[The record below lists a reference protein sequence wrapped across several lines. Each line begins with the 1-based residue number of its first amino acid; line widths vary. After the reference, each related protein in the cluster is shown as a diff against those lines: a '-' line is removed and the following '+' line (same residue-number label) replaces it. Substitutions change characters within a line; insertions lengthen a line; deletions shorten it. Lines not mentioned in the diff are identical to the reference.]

1 MFRYIDMPKL
11 VAYYLREFSYRRDG
25 TTSTLYQFVFSL
37 CLPFVSKQFR
47 SARLAALAIAEC
59 TNSAD
64 QIKRLF
70 DKLMGGDATLTI
82 LSHNNDFLLSWDGT
96 GAQPLFPFS
105 YDMKYWPSMASLSLS
120 SGNQF
125 LDNYTGRTVVTRNI
139 PAANG
144 FSAPYEKFTFL
155 KGATKRLSLYARWIN
170 TYVNNNN
177 NPHQLLPKSD
187 YYCTFEYTS
196 PVDLTWSGTTLPATS
211 TAKRTTVLCK
221 NSASLIGPNVPNGE
235 FCFCTLGFQVAYT
248 DDPQVPYSP
257 SPNLV
262 DLTVTTPS
270 VYDDAKF
277 ESVKQT
283 AAAYLQLL
291 MPFYVQTNINYK
303 KA

>member
-70 DKLMGGDATLTI
+70 DKLMGGDAKLTI
-82 LSHNNDFLLSWDGT
+82 LSHNNDFQLSWDGT
-96 GAQPLFPFS
+96 GAEPLFPFS
-105 YDMKYWPSMASLSLS
+105 YDMKYWPSLASLGLS

-125 LDNYTGRTVVTRNI
+125 ADNYSDRTVATRNI

-144 FSAPYEKFTFL
+144 FSASYEKFVFPEN
-155 KGATKRLSLYARWIN
+155 ATATLSLYSIWIN
-170 TYVNNNN
+170 NVNNNAN
-177 NPHQLLPKSD
+177 HMLLPKSD

-196 PVDLTWSGTTLPATS
+196 PADLTWSGTTLPATS
-211 TAKRTTVLCK
+211 TPKRMTVLCK
-221 NSASLIGPNVPNGE
+221 NFASLTGPNVPNGE

-257 SPNLV
+257 LPNLV
-262 DLTVTTPS
+262 DLTVTIPS
-270 VYDDAKF
+270 IYDDAKF

-291 MPFYVQTNINYK
+291 IPFYIQTNINYK

>member
-82 LSHNNDFLLSWDGT
+82 LSHDNDFQLSWDGT

-125 LDNYTGRTVVTRNI
+125 ADNYSDRTVATHNI

-144 FSAPYEKFTFL
+144 FSASYEKFVFPKDIT
-155 KGATKRLSLYARWIN
+155 AVLSLYSIWIN
-170 TYVNNNN
+170 YVNNNAS
-177 NPHQLLPKSD
+177 HKLLPKSD

-196 PVDLTWSGTTLPATS
+196 PVDLTWGGTTLPATS
-211 TAKRTTVLCK
+211 TPKRMTVLCK
-221 NSASLIGPNVPNGE
+221 NSVLLTGPNVPNGE

-262 DLTVTTPS
+262 DLTVTIPS

-291 MPFYVQTNINYK
+291 IPFYVQTNINYK

>member
-125 LDNYTGRTVVTRNI
+125 ADNYSDRTVATHNI
-139 PAANG
+139 SAANG
-144 FSAPYEKFTFL
+144 FSAPYEKFAFL
-155 KGATKRLSLYARWIN
+155 EGTANNLSLYSKWIN
-170 TYVNNNN
+170 YVNNNAD
-177 NPHQLLPKSD
+177 HKLLPKSD

-196 PVDLTWSGTTLPATS
+196 PVGLTWSGTTLPATS
-211 TAKRTTVLCK
+211 TPKRMTVLCK
-221 NSASLIGPNVPNGE
+221 SSASLTGPNVPNGE

-262 DLTVTTPS
+262 DLTVTVPS
-270 VYDDAKF
+270 IYDDAKF

-291 MPFYVQTNINYK
+291 IPFYIQTNINYI

>member
-70 DKLMGGDATLTI
+70 DKLMGGDAKLTI
-82 LSHNNDFLLSWDGT
+82 LSHNNDFQLSWDGT
-96 GAQPLFPFS
+96 GAEPLFPFS
-105 YDMKYWPSMASLSLS
+105 YDMKYWLSLASLGLS

-125 LDNYTGRTVVTRNI
+125 ANNFSNRTVATRNI

-144 FSAPYEKFTFL
+144 FSASYEKFVFL
-155 KGATKRLSLYARWIN
+155 KNVTAPLSLFSIWIHN
-170 TYVNNNN
+170 VNDNASYNL
-177 NPHQLLPKSD
+177 QPKSD

-196 PVDLTWSGTTLPATS
+196 PVDLMWDDTTLPATS
-211 TAKRTTVLCK
+211 TPKRMTVLCK
-221 NSASLIGPNVPNGE
+221 NTASLVGPNVPNGE
-235 FCFCTLGFQVAYT
+235 FCFCTLGSQIAYT

-262 DLTVTTPS
+262 DLTVTIPS
-270 VYDDAKF
+270 IYDDAKF

-291 MPFYVQTNINYK
+291 IPFYIQTNINYK

>member
-25 TTSTLYQFVFSL
+25 TTSTLYQLVFSL

-125 LDNYTGRTVVTRNI
+125 ADNYTDRTVATHNI

-144 FSAPYEKFTFL
+144 FSAPYEKFAFL
-155 KGATKRLSLYARWIN
+155 EGVTATLSLYSRWIH
-170 TYVNNNN
+170 YVNNIAEYK
-177 NPHQLLPKSD
+177 LLPKSD

-211 TAKRTTVLCK
+211 TPKRMTVLCK
-221 NSASLIGPNVPNGE
+221 NTASSLTGLNVPNGE

-262 DLTVTTPS
+262 DLTVTIPS

-291 MPFYVQTNINYK
+291 IPFYIQTNINYK

>member
-1 MFRYIDMPKL
+1 MMFRYIDMPKL
-11 VAYYLREFSYRRDG
+11 VAYYLREFSYRKDG

-59 TNSAD
+59 TNSTD

-70 DKLMGGDATLTI
+70 DKLMGGDAKLTI
-82 LSHNNDFLLSWDGT
+82 LSHNNDFQLSWDGT
-96 GAQPLFPFS
+96 GAEPLFPFS
-105 YDMKYWPSMASLSLS
+105 YDMKYRPSLASLGLS
-120 SGNQF
+120 SGHQF
-125 LDNYTGRTVVTRNI
+125 ASNFSNILTATRNI

-144 FSAPYEKFTFL
+144 FSAPYEKLVFREGVT
-155 KGATKRLSLYARWIN
+155 ANLSLFSFWIN
-170 TYVNNNN
+170 NVNNH
-177 NPHQLLPKSD
+177 PDYKLLPNSD
-187 YYCTFEYTS
+187 FYCTFEYTS
-196 PVDLTWSGTTLPATS
+196 PADLTWGDTTLPATS
-211 TAKRTTVLCK
+211 TPKRMTVLCK
-221 NSASLIGPNVPNGE
+221 NTASLIGPNVPNGE
-235 FCFCTLGFQVAYT
+235 FGFCTLGFQVAYT

-262 DLTVTTPS
+262 DLTVTVPS
-270 VYDDAKF
+270 IYDYTKF

-291 MPFYVQTNINYK
+291 IPFYVQTSINYI

>member
-59 TNSAD
+59 TNSKD

-105 YDMKYWPSMASLSLS
+105 YDMKYWPSLASLGLS

-125 LDNYTGRTVVTRNI
+125 ANNYSNRTVATYNI

-144 FSAPYEKFTFL
+144 FSAPYEKLAFL
-155 KGATKRLSLYARWIN
+155 KGVTKSLSLFSKWIH
-170 TYVNNNN
+170 YVNNNTD
-177 NPHQLLPKSD
+177 HKLLPNSD

-196 PVDLTWSGTTLPATS
+196 PVDLTWSDTTLPATS
-211 TAKRTTVLCK
+211 TPKRMTVLCK
-221 NSASLIGPNVPNGE
+221 NTASLTGPNVPNGE

-262 DLTVTTPS
+262 DLTVTIPS

-291 MPFYVQTNINYK
+291 IPFYIQTNINYK

>member
-70 DKLMGGDATLTI
+70 NKLMGGDATLTI

-120 SGNQF
+120 SGDQF
-125 LDNYTGRTVVTRNI
+125 ADNYSDRSVATRNI

-144 FSAPYEKFTFL
+144 FSAPYEKFAFL
-155 KGATKRLSLYARWIN
+155 EGVTKNLSLYSKWIN
-170 TYVNNNN
+170 HVNNKAG
-177 NPHQLLPKSD
+177 HTLLPKSD

-211 TAKRTTVLCK
+211 TPKRMTVLCK
-221 NSASLIGPNVPNGE
+221 NSASLTGPNVPNGE

-248 DDPQVPYSP
+248 DDPQVLYSP

-262 DLTVTTPS
+262 DLTVTIPS
-270 VYDDAKF
+270 IYDDAKF

-291 MPFYVQTNINYK
+291 IPFYIQTNINYK

>member
-70 DKLMGGDATLTI
+70 DKLMGGDAKLTI
-82 LSHNNDFLLSWDGT
+82 LSHNKDFQLSWDGT
-96 GAQPLFPFS
+96 GAEPLFPFS
-105 YDMKYWPSMASLSLS
+105 YDMKYWPSLASLGLS

-125 LDNYTGRTVVTRNI
+125 ADNFSDRTVATRNI

-144 FSAPYEKFTFL
+144 FSAPYEKFVFPEN
-155 KGATKRLSLYARWIN
+155 ATATLSLYSKWIN
-170 TYVNNNN
+170 NVNNSAD
-177 NPHQLLPKSD
+177 HKLLPKSD

-196 PVDLTWSGTTLPATS
+196 PVDLTWGGTTLPATS
-211 TAKRTTVLCK
+211 TPKRMTVLCK
-221 NSASLIGPNVPNGE
+221 NTTSLTGPNVPNGE
-235 FCFCTLGFQVAYT
+235 FCFCTFGFQVAYT
-248 DDPQVPYSP
+248 DDPQVLYSP

-262 DLTVTTPS
+262 DLTVTIPS
-270 VYDDAKF
+270 VYDDDAKF

-291 MPFYVQTNINYK
+291 IPFYIQTNINYK

>member
-25 TTSTLYQFVFSL
+25 TTSTLYQLVFSL

-70 DKLMGGDATLTI
+70 DKLMGGDAKLTI
-82 LSHNNDFLLSWDGT
+82 LSHNNDFQLSWDGT
-96 GAQPLFPFS
+96 GAEPLSPFS
-105 YDMKYWPSMASLSLS
+105 YDMKYWPSLASLALS

-125 LDNYTGRTVVTRNI
+125 ADNYSDRTVATRNI

-144 FSAPYEKFTFL
+144 FPASYEKFVFPEN
-155 KGATKRLSLYARWIN
+155 ATATLSLYSIWIN
-170 TYVNNNN
+170 YVNNNAN
-177 NPHQLLPKSD
+177 HMLLPKSD

-211 TAKRTTVLCK
+211 TPKRMTVLSK
-221 NSASLIGPNVPNGE
+221 NSASLTGPNVPNGE

-257 SPNLV
+257 SPNLS
-262 DLTVTTPS
+262 DLTVTIPS
-270 VYDDAKF
+270 IYDDAKF

-291 MPFYVQTNINYK
+291 IPFYIQTNINYK

>member
-1 MFRYIDMPKL
+1 MMFRYIDMPKL

-70 DKLMGGDATLTI
+70 DKLMGGDAKLTI
-82 LSHNNDFLLSWDGT
+82 LSHNNDFQLSWDGT
-96 GAQPLFPFS
+96 GAEPLFPFS
-105 YDMKYWPSMASLSLS
+105 YDMKYWPSLASLSLS

-125 LDNYTGRTVVTRNI
+125 ASNFSHRLVATRNI

-144 FSAPYEKFTFL
+144 FSAPYEKFVFL
-155 KGATKRLSLYARWIN
+155 KDITADFSLFSIWIN
-170 TYVNNNN
+170 NVNNS
-177 NPHQLLPKSD
+177 PDYKLLPKSD

-196 PVDLTWSGTTLPATS
+196 PVDLIWSDTTLPATS
-211 TAKRTTVLCK
+211 TPKRMTVLCK
-221 NSASLIGPNVPNGE
+221 NTASLTGPNVPNGE

-262 DLTVTTPS
+262 DLTVTVPS
-270 VYDDAKF
+270 IYDDAKF

-291 MPFYVQTNINYK
+291 IPFYIQTNINYI

>member
-70 DKLMGGDATLTI
+70 NKLMGGDATLTI

-125 LDNYTGRTVVTRNI
+125 ADNYSDRTVATHNI

-144 FSAPYEKFTFL
+144 FSAPYEKFAFL
-155 KGATKRLSLYARWIN
+155 EGVTATLSLYSKWIN
-170 TYVNNNN
+170 YVNNNAG
-177 NPHQLLPKSD
+177 HKLLPKSD

-211 TAKRTTVLCK
+211 TPKRMTVLCK
-221 NSASLIGPNVPNGE
+221 NTASLTGPNVPNSE

-248 DDPQVPYSP
+248 DDPQVLYSP

-262 DLTVTTPS
+262 DLTVTIPS
-270 VYDDAKF
+270 IYDDAKF

-291 MPFYVQTNINYK
+291 IPFYIQTNINYK

>member
-1 MFRYIDMPKL
+1 MMFRYIDMPKL

-37 CLPFVSKQFR
+37 CLPFVSKRFR

-82 LSHNNDFLLSWDGT
+82 LSHSDDFLLSWDGT
-96 GAQPLFPFS
+96 GAEPLFPFS
-105 YDMKYWPSMASLSLS
+105 YDMKYWPSMVSLSLS
-120 SGNQF
+120 SGFQF
-125 LDNYTGRTVVTRNI
+125 GDNYNDRTVVTRNI

-144 FSAPYEKFTFL
+144 FSAPYEKFVFMEGVTDS
-155 KGATKRLSLYARWIN
+155 LSLYSIWIN
-170 TYVNNNN
+170 YVNNNATN
-177 NPHQLLPKSD
+177 KLLPKSN

-196 PVDLTWSGTTLPATS
+196 PVALVWGGTTLPATS
-211 TAKRTTVLCK
+211 TPKRVTVLNK
-221 NSASLIGPNVPNGE
+221 NDSSLKGSNAPNSE
-235 FCFCTLGFQVAYT
+235 FCFCTLGFQIAYT

-262 DLTVTTPS
+262 DLTVTIPS
-270 VYDDAKF
+270 IYDDAKF

-291 MPFYVQTNINYK
+291 IPFYIQTNINYK

>member
-25 TTSTLYQFVFSL
+25 TTSTLYRFVFSL

-70 DKLMGGDATLTI
+70 DKLMGGDAKLTI
-82 LSHNNDFLLSWDGT
+82 LSHNNDFQLSWDGT
-96 GAQPLFPFS
+96 GAKPLFPFS
-105 YDMKYWPSMASLSLS
+105 YDMKYWPSLASLGLS
-120 SGNQF
+120 SGHQF
-125 LDNYTGRTVVTRNI
+125 DDNYSDRTVATHNI

-144 FSAPYEKFTFL
+144 FSASYEKFVFPEN
-155 KGATKRLSLYARWIN
+155 ATNSLSLYSIWIHR
-170 TYVNNNN
+170 VNNSAD
-177 NPHQLLPKSD
+177 HMLLPKSD
-187 YYCTFEYTS
+187 YYCTLEYTS
-196 PVDLTWSGTTLPATS
+196 PENLTWSGTTLPATS
-211 TAKRTTVLCK
+211 TPKRMTVLSK
-221 NSASLIGPNVPNGE
+221 NSASLSGRCLPNGE
-235 FCFCTLGFQVAYT
+235 FCFCTLGLQIAYT

-262 DLTVTTPS
+262 DLTVTIPS
-270 VYDDAKF
+270 IYDDAKF

-291 MPFYVQTNINYK
+291 IPFYVQTNINYK

>member
-70 DKLMGGDATLTI
+70 NKLMGGDAKLTI
-82 LSHNNDFLLSWDGT
+82 LSHNNDFQLSWDGT
-96 GAQPLFPFS
+96 GAEPLFPFS
-105 YDMKYWPSMASLSLS
+105 YDMKYWPSLASLGS
-120 SGNQF
+120 SSDNQF
-125 LDNYTGRTVVTRNI
+125 ADNYSDRTVATRNI

-144 FSAPYEKFTFL
+144 FSASYEKFVFPEN
-155 KGATKRLSLYARWIN
+155 ATATLSLYSKWIN
-170 TYVNNNN
+170 SYVNYNGD
-177 NPHQLLPKSD
+177 HKLLPKSD

-211 TAKRTTVLCK
+211 TPKRMTVLCK
-221 NSASLIGPNVPNGE
+221 NSALLTGPNVPNGE

-262 DLTVTTPS
+262 DLTVTIPS
-270 VYDDAKF
+270 IYDDAKF

-291 MPFYVQTNINYK
+291 IPFYIQTNINYK

>member
-70 DKLMGGDATLTI
+70 DKLMGGDAKLTI
-82 LSHNNDFLLSWDGT
+82 LSHNNDFQLSWDGT
-96 GAQPLFPFS
+96 GAEPLFPVS
-105 YDMKYWPSMASLSLS
+105 YDMKYWPSMASLWLS

-125 LDNYTGRTVVTRNI
+125 ADNYSDRTVATRNI

-144 FSAPYEKFTFL
+144 FSASYEKFVFPEN
-155 KGATKRLSLYARWIN
+155 ATATLSLYSIWIN
-170 TYVNNNN
+170 NVNNNAN
-177 NPHQLLPKSD
+177 HMLLPKSD

-196 PVDLTWSGTTLPATS
+196 PADLTWSGTTLPATS
-211 TAKRTTVLCK
+211 TPKRMTVLCK
-221 NSASLIGPNVPNGE
+221 KSASLIGPNVPNGE

-262 DLTVTTPS
+262 DLTVTIPS
-270 VYDDAKF
+270 IYDDAKF

-291 MPFYVQTNINYK
+291 IPFYIQTNINYK

>member
-70 DKLMGGDATLTI
+70 DKLMGGDAKLTI
-82 LSHNNDFLLSWDGT
+82 LSHNNDFQLSWDGT
-96 GAQPLFPFS
+96 GAEPLSPFS
-105 YDMKYWPSMASLSLS
+105 YDMKYWPSLASLGLS
-120 SGNQF
+120 SGKQF
-125 LDNYTGRTVVTRNI
+125 ADNYSDRTVATHNI

-144 FSAPYEKFTFL
+144 FSASYEKFVFP
-155 KGATKRLSLYARWIN
+155 GNATGSLSLYSIWIH
-170 TYVNNNN
+170 YVNNIAIYM
-177 NPHQLLPKSD
+177 LLPKSD

-196 PVDLTWSGTTLPATS
+196 PVNVTWSGTTLPATS
-211 TAKRTTVLCK
+211 TPKRMTVLCK
-221 NSASLIGPNVPNGE
+221 KSASLIGPNVPNGE
-235 FCFCTLGFQVAYT
+235 FCFCTLGFQVACT
-248 DDPQVPYSP
+248 DDPQVLYSP

-262 DLTVTTPS
+262 DLTVTIPS
-270 VYDDAKF
+270 IYDDAKF

-291 MPFYVQTNINYK
+291 IPFYIQTNINYK

>member
-70 DKLMGGDATLTI
+70 DKLMGGDAKLTI
-82 LSHNNDFLLSWDGT
+82 LSHNNDFQLSWDGT
-96 GAQPLFPFS
+96 GAEPLFPFS
-105 YDMKYWPSMASLSLS
+105 YDMKYWPSLASLRLS

-125 LDNYTGRTVVTRNI
+125 ADNYSDRTVATHNI

-144 FSAPYEKFTFL
+144 FSASYEKFVFPEN
-155 KGATKRLSLYARWIN
+155 ATESLSLYSIWIH
-170 TYVNNNN
+170 YVNNSTIYM
-177 NPHQLLPKSD
+177 LLPKSD

-196 PVDLTWSGTTLPATS
+196 PVDLTWGGTTLPATS
-211 TAKRTTVLCK
+211 TPKRMTVLSK
-221 NSASLIGPNVPNGE
+221 NSASLTGPNVPNGE

-262 DLTVTTPS
+262 DLTVTIPS
-270 VYDDAKF
+270 IYDDAKF

-291 MPFYVQTNINYK
+291 IPFYIQTNINYI

>member
-11 VAYYLREFSYRRDG
+11 VAYYLREFSYRRNG

-70 DKLMGGDATLTI
+70 NKLMGGDATLTI

-105 YDMKYWPSMASLSLS
+105 YDMKYWPSMASLLLS

-125 LDNYTGRTVVTRNI
+125 ADNYPDRTVATRNI

-144 FSAPYEKFTFL
+144 FSAPYEKFAFL
-155 KGATKRLSLYARWIN
+155 EGVTKVLSLYSKWIN
-170 TYVNNNN
+170 YVNNNAN
-177 NPHQLLPKSD
+177 YKLLPKSD

-211 TAKRTTVLCK
+211 TPKRMTVLCK
-221 NSASLIGPNVPNGE
+221 NMASLTGPNVPNGE

-262 DLTVTTPS
+262 DLTVTIPS
-270 VYDDAKF
+270 VYDDAKL

-291 MPFYVQTNINYK
+291 IPFYIQTNINYK

>member
-1 MFRYIDMPKL
+1 MMFRYIDMPKL

-70 DKLMGGDATLTI
+70 DKLMGGDAKLTI

-96 GAQPLFPFS
+96 GAEPLLPFS
-105 YDMKYWPSMASLSLS
+105 YDMKYWPSLASLSLS
-120 SGNQF
+120 SGHQF
-125 LDNYTGRTVVTRNI
+125 ASNFNDRITATRNI

-144 FSAPYEKFTFL
+144 FSAPYEKFIFL
-155 KGATKRLSLYARWIN
+155 KDVTADLSLFSIWLSN
-170 TYVNNNN
+170 VNNH
-177 NPHQLLPKSD
+177 PDYMLPPNSD
-187 YYCTFEYTS
+187 FYCTLEYTS
-196 PVDLTWSGTTLPATS
+196 PADLTWRGTTLPATS
-211 TAKRTTVLCK
+211 TPKRMTVLCK
-221 NSASLIGPNVPNGE
+221 STASLVSPNVPNGE

-248 DDPQVPYSP
+248 DDPQVLYSP

-262 DLTVTTPS
+262 DLTVTIPS
-270 VYDDAKF
+270 IYDDAKF

-291 MPFYVQTNINYK
+291 IPFYVQTNINYK

>member
-1 MFRYIDMPKL
+1 MPKL

-70 DKLMGGDATLTI
+70 DKLMGGDAKLTI
-82 LSHNNDFLLSWDGT
+82 LSHNNDFQLSWDGT
-96 GAQPLFPFS
+96 GAEPLSPFS
-105 YDMKYWPSMASLSLS
+105 YDMKYWPSLASLGSS
-120 SGNQF
+120 SGSQF
-125 LDNYTGRTVVTRNI
+125 ADNYSDRTVATRNI

-144 FSAPYEKFTFL
+144 FSASYEKFVFPEN
-155 KGATKRLSLYARWIN
+155 ATATLSLYSTWIN
-170 TYVNNNN
+170 NVNNNAN
-177 NPHQLLPKSD
+177 HMLLPKSD

-196 PVDLTWSGTTLPATS
+196 PADLTWSGTTLPATS
-211 TAKRTTVLCK
+211 TPKRMTVLCK
-221 NSASLIGPNVPNGE
+221 NSTSLTGPNVPNGE

-262 DLTVTTPS
+262 DLTVTIPS
-270 VYDDAKF
+270 IYDDAKF

-291 MPFYVQTNINYK
+291 IPFYIQTNINYK

>member
-70 DKLMGGDATLTI
+70 DKLMGGDAKLTI
-82 LSHNNDFLLSWDGT
+82 LSHNNDFQLSWDGT
-96 GAQPLFPFS
+96 GAEPLFPFS
-105 YDMKYWPSMASLSLS
+105 YDMKYWPSLASLRLS

-125 LDNYTGRTVVTRNI
+125 ADNYSDRTVATHNI

-144 FSAPYEKFTFL
+144 FSASYEKFVFPEN
-155 KGATKRLSLYARWIN
+155 ATGTLSLYSIWIH
-170 TYVNNNN
+170 YVNDITIYMV
-177 NPHQLLPKSD
+177 LPKSD

-196 PVDLTWSGTTLPATS
+196 PVNLTWSGTTLPATS
-211 TAKRTTVLCK
+211 TPKRMTVLCK
-221 NSASLIGPNVPNGE
+221 NFASLTGPKTPNGE

-262 DLTVTTPS
+262 DLTVTIPS
-270 VYDDAKF
+270 IYDDAKF

-291 MPFYVQTNINYK
+291 IPFYIQTNINYK

>member
-125 LDNYTGRTVVTRNI
+125 ADNYLDRTVTTRNI

-144 FSAPYEKFTFL
+144 FSAPYEKFAFL
-155 KGATKRLSLYARWIN
+155 EGVTKGLNLYSKWIH
-170 TYVNNNN
+170 YVNNIAD
-177 NPHQLLPKSD
+177 HKLLPKSD

-211 TAKRTTVLCK
+211 TPKRMTVLCK
-221 NSASLIGPNVPNGE
+221 NDASLTGPNVPNGE

-262 DLTVTTPS
+262 DLTVTIPS
-270 VYDDAKF
+270 IYDDAKF

-291 MPFYVQTNINYK
+291 IPFYIQTNINYI

>member
-1 MFRYIDMPKL
+1 MMFRYIDMPKL

-70 DKLMGGDATLTI
+70 DKLMGGDAKLTI

-96 GAQPLFPFS
+96 GAEPLFPFS
-105 YDMKYWPSMASLSLS
+105 YDMKYWPSLASLSLS

-125 LDNYTGRTVVTRNI
+125 GDNYSDRTVATHNI

-144 FSAPYEKFTFL
+144 FSAPYEKFVFPEN
-155 KGATKRLSLYARWIN
+155 ATATLSLYSKWIN
-170 TYVNNNN
+170 NVNKRAD
-177 NPHQLLPKSD
+177 HKLPPKPG

-196 PVDLTWSGTTLPATS
+196 PVDLAWSGTTLPATS
-211 TAKRTTVLCK
+211 TPKRMTVLCK
-221 NSASLIGPNVPNGE
+221 NNASLTGPNVPNGE
-235 FCFCTLGFQVAYT
+235 FCFCTFGFQVAYT

-262 DLTVTTPS
+262 DLTVTIPS

-291 MPFYVQTNINYK
+291 IPFYIQTNINYK

>member
-1 MFRYIDMPKL
+1 MMFRYIDMPKL

-70 DKLMGGDATLTI
+70 DKLMGGDAKLTI
-82 LSHNNDFLLSWDGT
+82 LSHNNDFQLSWDGT
-96 GAQPLFPFS
+96 GAEPLFPFS
-105 YDMKYWPSMASLSLS
+105 YDMKYWPSLASLSLS

-125 LDNYTGRTVVTRNI
+125 ARNLSHRLVATRNI

-144 FSAPYEKFTFL
+144 FSAPYEKFVFL
-155 KGATKRLSLYARWIN
+155 KDITADLSLFSVWIN
-170 TYVNNNN
+170 NVNNS
-177 NPHQLLPKSD
+177 PDYKLLPKSD

-196 PVDLTWSGTTLPATS
+196 PVDLIWSGTTLPATS
-211 TAKRTTVLCK
+211 TPKRMTVLYK
-221 NSASLIGPNVPNGE
+221 NTASLTGPNVPNGE

-262 DLTVTTPS
+262 DLTVTVPS
-270 VYDDAKF
+270 IYDDAKF

-291 MPFYVQTNINYK
+291 IPFYIQTNINYI

>member
-59 TNSAD
+59 TNSKD

-105 YDMKYWPSMASLSLS
+105 YDMKYWPSLASLGLS

-125 LDNYTGRTVVTRNI
+125 ANNYSNRTVATRNI

-144 FSAPYEKFTFL
+144 FSAPYEKLAFL
-155 KGATKRLSLYARWIN
+155 KGVTESLSLFSKWIH
-170 TYVNNNN
+170 YVNNITDHN
-177 NPHQLLPKSD
+177 LLPNSD

-196 PVDLTWSGTTLPATS
+196 PVDLTWGDTTLPATS
-211 TAKRTTVLCK
+211 TPKRMTVLCK
-221 NSASLIGPNVPNGE
+221 NTASLTGPNVPNGE

-262 DLTVTTPS
+262 DLTVTIPS

-291 MPFYVQTNINYK
+291 IPFYIQTNINYK

>member
-70 DKLMGGDATLTI
+70 NKLMGGDATLTI
-82 LSHNNDFLLSWDGT
+82 LSYNNDFLLSWDGT
-96 GAQPLFPFS
+96 GAEPLFPFS
-105 YDMKYWPSMASLSLS
+105 YDMKYWPSLASLSLS

-125 LDNYTGRTVVTRNI
+125 ASNYSNRIVSTRNI

-144 FSAPYEKFTFL
+144 FSAPYEKFVFIKDVT
-155 KGATKRLSLYARWIN
+155 ADLSLFSKWIN
-170 TYVNNNN
+170 YVNNSADDK
-177 NPHQLLPKSD
+177 LLPNSD

-196 PVDLTWSGTTLPATS
+196 PVDLTWGGTTLPATS
-211 TAKRTTVLCK
+211 TPKRMTVLCK
-221 NSASLIGPNVPNGE
+221 KTASLTGPNVPNGE

-262 DLTVTTPS
+262 DLTVTIPS
-270 VYDDAKF
+270 VYDDAKL

-291 MPFYVQTNINYK
+291 IPFYIQTNINYK

>member
-70 DKLMGGDATLTI
+70 DKLMGGDAKLTI
-82 LSHNNDFLLSWDGT
+82 LSHNNDFQLSWDGT
-96 GAQPLFPFS
+96 GAEPLFPFS
-105 YDMKYWPSMASLSLS
+105 YDMKYWPSLALLGLS

-125 LDNYTGRTVVTRNI
+125 ADNYLDRTVVTHNI

-144 FSAPYEKFTFL
+144 FSASYEKFVFQKNAT
-155 KGATKRLSLYARWIN
+155 GALSLYSIWIH
-170 TYVNNNN
+170 YVNNIEKYK
-177 NPHQLLPKSD
+177 LLPKSD

-196 PVDLTWSGTTLPATS
+196 PVNLTWSGTTLPATS
-211 TAKRTTVLCK
+211 TPKRMTVLCK
-221 NSASLIGPNVPNGE
+221 NSASLAGPNTPNGE
-235 FCFCTLGFQVAYT
+235 FCFCTLGFRIAYT

-262 DLTVTTPS
+262 DLTVTIPS
-270 VYDDAKF
+270 IYDDAKF

-291 MPFYVQTNINYK
+291 IPFYIQTNINYK

>member
-70 DKLMGGDATLTI
+70 DKLMGGDAKLTI
-82 LSHNNDFLLSWDGT
+82 LSHNNDFQLSWDGT
-96 GAQPLFPFS
+96 GAEPLFPFS
-105 YDMKYWPSMASLSLS
+105 YDMKYWPSLASLGLS

-125 LDNYTGRTVVTRNI
+125 ADNYSDRTVATRNI

-144 FSAPYEKFTFL
+144 FSASYEKFVFPEN
-155 KGATKRLSLYARWIN
+155 ATATLSLYSIWIN
-170 TYVNNNN
+170 NVNNNAD
-177 NPHQLLPKSD
+177 HKLLPKSD

-211 TAKRTTVLCK
+211 TPKRMTVLSK
-221 NSASLIGPNVPNGE
+221 NSASLTGPNVPNGE
-235 FCFCTLGFQVAYT
+235 FCFCTFGFRVAYT
-248 DDPQVPYSP
+248 DDPQVLYSP

-262 DLTVTTPS
+262 DLTVTIPS
-270 VYDDAKF
+270 IYDDAKF

-291 MPFYVQTNINYK
+291 IPFYIQTNINYK

>member
-70 DKLMGGDATLTI
+70 NKLMGGDAKLTI
-82 LSHNNDFLLSWDGT
+82 LSHNNDFQLSWDGT
-96 GAQPLFPFS
+96 GAEPLFPFS
-105 YDMKYWPSMASLSLS
+105 YDMKYWPSLASLGLS

-125 LDNYTGRTVVTRNI
+125 ADNYPDRTVATRNI

-144 FSAPYEKFTFL
+144 FSASYEKFVFPENVT
-155 KGATKRLSLYARWIN
+155 ATLSLYSKCIN
-170 TYVNNNN
+170 SYVNHNAG
-177 NPHQLLPKSD
+177 HKLLPKSD

-211 TAKRTTVLCK
+211 TPKRMTVLCK
-221 NSASLIGPNVPNGE
+221 KSALLTDPNVPNGE

-248 DDPQVPYSP
+248 DDPQVSYSP

-262 DLTVTTPS
+262 DLTVTIPS
-270 VYDDAKF
+270 IYDDAKF

-291 MPFYVQTNINYK
+291 IPFYIQTNINYK

>member
-1 MFRYIDMPKL
+1 MMFRYIDMPKL

-59 TNSAD
+59 TNNAD

-82 LSHNNDFLLSWDGT
+82 LSHTNDFQLSWDGT
-96 GAQPLFPFS
+96 GAEPLFPFS
-105 YDMKYWPSMASLSLS
+105 YDMKYWPSLASLSLS

-125 LDNYTGRTVVTRNI
+125 ASNFSHKLVATRNI

-144 FSAPYEKFTFL
+144 FSAPYEKFVFL
-155 KGATKRLSLYARWIN
+155 KDITADLSLFSIWIN
-170 TYVNNNN
+170 NVNNH
-177 NPHQLLPKSD
+177 PDYKLLPKSD

-196 PVDLTWSGTTLPATS
+196 PVDLIWSGTTLPATS
-211 TAKRTTVLCK
+211 TPKRMTVLCK
-221 NSASLIGPNVPNGE
+221 NTASLTGPNVPNGE
-235 FCFCTLGFQVAYT
+235 FCFCTLGLQVAYT
-248 DDPQVPYSP
+248 DDPQVLYSL

-262 DLTVTTPS
+262 DLTVTVPS
-270 VYDDAKF
+270 IYDDAKF

-291 MPFYVQTNINYK
+291 IPFYIQTNINYI

>member
-105 YDMKYWPSMASLSLS
+105 YDMKYWPSMASL
-120 SGNQF
+120 
-125 LDNYTGRTVVTRNI
+125 
-139 PAANG
+139 
-144 FSAPYEKFTFL
+144 
-155 KGATKRLSLYARWIN
+155 
-170 TYVNNNN
+170 
-177 NPHQLLPKSD
+177 
-187 YYCTFEYTS
+187 
-196 PVDLTWSGTTLPATS
+196 
-211 TAKRTTVLCK
+211 
-221 NSASLIGPNVPNGE
+221 
-235 FCFCTLGFQVAYT
+235 AYT

-262 DLTVTTPS
+262 DLTVTIPS
-270 VYDDAKF
+270 IYDDAKF

-291 MPFYVQTNINYK
+291 IPFYIQTNINYK

>member
-1 MFRYIDMPKL
+1 MPKL

-64 QIKRLF
+64 QVKRLF

-82 LSHNNDFLLSWDGT
+82 LSHNKDFLLSWDGT

-105 YDMKYWPSMASLSLS
+105 YDMKYWPSMASLLLS

-125 LDNYTGRTVVTRNI
+125 ADNYSDRTVATRNI

-155 KGATKRLSLYARWIN
+155 EGVTNNLSLYSKWIN
-170 TYVNNNN
+170 SYVNYNGA
-177 NPHQLLPKSD
+177 HMLLPKSD

-196 PVDLTWSGTTLPATS
+196 PVDLIWSGTILPATS
-211 TAKRTTVLCK
+211 TPKRMTALCK
-221 NSASLIGPNVPNGE
+221 RSAPLAGPNVPNGE

-262 DLTVTTPS
+262 DLTVTIPS
-270 VYDDAKF
+270 IYDDAKF

-291 MPFYVQTNINYK
+291 IPFYIQTNINYK

>member
-125 LDNYTGRTVVTRNI
+125 ADNYSDRTVATHNI

-144 FSAPYEKFTFL
+144 FSAPYEKFAFPEGVTNN
-155 KGATKRLSLYARWIN
+155 LSLYSKWIN
-170 TYVNNNN
+170 YVNNNAN
-177 NPHQLLPKSD
+177 HKLLPKSD

-211 TAKRTTVLCK
+211 TPKRMTVLCK
-221 NSASLIGPNVPNGE
+221 NSASLTGPNVPNDE

-262 DLTVTTPS
+262 DLTVTIPS

>member
-70 DKLMGGDATLTI
+70 DKLMGGDAKLTI
-82 LSHNNDFLLSWDGT
+82 LSHNNDFQLSWDGT
-96 GAQPLFPFS
+96 GAEPLFPFS
-105 YDMKYWPSMASLSLS
+105 YDMKYWPSLASLGLS

-125 LDNYTGRTVVTRNI
+125 ADNYSDRTVATHNI

-144 FSAPYEKFTFL
+144 FSASYEKFVFPEN
-155 KGATKRLSLYARWIN
+155 ATATLSLYSIWIN
-170 TYVNNNN
+170 NVNNNAN
-177 NPHQLLPKSD
+177 HKLLPKSD

-211 TAKRTTVLCK
+211 TPKRMTVLCK
-221 NSASLIGPNVPNGE
+221 NSASLTGPNVPNGE
-235 FCFCTLGFQVAYT
+235 FCFCTFGFQVAYT

-262 DLTVTTPS
+262 DLTVTIPS
-270 VYDDAKF
+270 IYDDAKF

-291 MPFYVQTNINYK
+291 IPFYIQTNINYK